1 MAIKLSD
8 KPNVTAPG
16 GDYSYGDIRNRD
28 GLTPGTPGSR
38 EVYADFHQFFERMV
52 GQNEDVSFNGNP
64 DNDANGYQLFQA
76 LIYSMPRKIVKEFT
90 SVFDGDVISI
100 SGQDLQSDF
109 PEAVQDKPFYKG
121 TLLDSSPREAFIDY
135 QIQVI
140 FENTAGKWKNFEEID
155 NLITERDDTS
165 GDLTITLDGPP
176 VSPAARVR
184 VILIG

>member
-8 KPNVTAPG
+8 KPNVIAPG

-28 GLTPGTPGSR
+28 GSTPGTPGSR

-52 GQNEDVSFNGNP
+52 GENDDVNFNGKP

-76 LIYSMPRKIVKEFT
+76 LIYSMPRKIILEYT
-90 SVFDGDVISI
+90 SVFGGDTIIITGSI
-100 SGQDLQSDF
+100 MNSGST
-109 PEAVQDKPFYKG
+109 ENIVNKPFYKG
-121 TLLDSSPREAFIDY
+121 QLPISTPRIPYADY
-135 QIQVI
+135 HIQVI
-140 FENTAGKWKNFEEID
+140 YESAPTQWKNIPSSELDIKR
-155 NLITERDDTS
+155 NGVSGQLNITINS
-165 GDLTITLDGPP
+165 VP